1 VLAPRGLTHTSLF
14 TRRQPLSAQAHK
26 VAVLGAAGG
35 IGQPLSLLLKMAPGG
50 AISRLALYDL
60 APVTPG
66 VAGERGVPRATSL
79 HPGSRA
85 PRRRSTP
92 PSFFFSRACLRQP
105 TARTSPPR
113 RWSPGTRAPPSSRR
127 RWVRGARRAAPR
139 FHAALRTRVLP
150 ARSLATA
157 PRRLSRHAE
166 GSTVVVIPAGVP
178 RKPGM
183 SRDDLFATNAGIV
196 ATLVDACAK
205 YCPKVRG
212 APRRSG
218 TQ

>member
-1 VLAPRGLTHTSLF
+1 
-14 TRRQPLSAQAHK
+14 
-26 VAVLGAAGG
+26 
-35 IGQPLSLLLKMAPGG
+35 
-50 AISRLALYDL
+50 
-60 APVTPG
+60 
-66 VAGERGVPRATSL
+66 
-79 HPGSRA
+79 
-85 PRRRSTP
+85 
-92 PSFFFSRACLRQP
+92 
-105 TARTSPPR
+105 
-113 RWSPGTRAPPSSRR
+113 
-127 RWVRGARRAAPR
+127 VRGARRAAPR
-139 FHAALRTRVLP
+139 FHAALRARALP

-218 TQ
+218 AQ